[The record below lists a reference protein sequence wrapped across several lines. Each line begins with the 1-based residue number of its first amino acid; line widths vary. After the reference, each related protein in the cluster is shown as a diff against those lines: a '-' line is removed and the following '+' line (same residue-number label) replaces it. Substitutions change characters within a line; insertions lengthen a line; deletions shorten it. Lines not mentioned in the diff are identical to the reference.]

1 MKKSLGI
8 LLLMF
13 SALLLYACTG
23 NSGSLQQGSATSSQG
38 QQSSLPAVKEFT
50 IWAKDWQFIPSN
62 ITVNKGDLV
71 KITLVNPDVA
81 HGIAIPEFGFDL
93 KAGARETATGEF
105 TAGKEGNYTFFCSVY
120 CGEGH
125 NGMKGVLI
133 VK

>member
-1 MKKSLGI
+1 M
-8 LLLMF
+8 
-13 SALLLYACTG
+13 
-23 NSGSLQQGSATSSQG
+23 
-38 QQSSLPAVKEFT
+38 
-50 IWAKDWQFIPSN
+50 
-62 ITVNKGDLV
+62 NKGDLV

-93 KAGARETATGEF
+93 KAGAGETATGEF